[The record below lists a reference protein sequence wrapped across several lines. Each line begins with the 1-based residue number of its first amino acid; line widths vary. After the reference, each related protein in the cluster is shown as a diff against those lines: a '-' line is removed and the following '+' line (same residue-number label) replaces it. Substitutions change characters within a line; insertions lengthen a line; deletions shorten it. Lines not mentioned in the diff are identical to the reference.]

1 MIIASGYK
9 ILPREVEEV
18 LFAHP
23 AVQEAAVIG
32 VPDPYRGE
40 TVKAFIVPKAGM
52 HPTAEELIAYCR
64 TSLAPYKVPRLIAF
78 RAELPKTAI
87 GKVLRRVLA
96 VEEQQNSATA

>member
-1 MIIASGYK
+1 M
-9 ILPREVEEV
+9 LPREVEEV

-23 AVQEAAVIG
+23 AVQEAAVVG
-32 VPDPYRGE
+32 VPDSYRGE

-52 HPTAEELIAYCR
+52 HPTVEELITHCR
-64 TSLAPYKVPRLIAF
+64 VSLAPYKAPRMIEF

-96 VEEQQNSATA
+96 AEEQQKSPSHATDASSV